1 MELIYTI
8 LAFLLLVGIV
18 VTIHE
23 AGHFFTAI
31 YSGMRVMEFSVG
43 FGPKILQ
50 KRIGK
55 DQVLFT
61 LRLLPLGGYVKPLDE
76 SLLTKEEWLALPESE
91 KQRSFM
97 NSSRWKKAAMVAGG
111 PLSNFVL
118 AFVLF
123 FFAFTIIGTQG
134 LPPIVGEV
142 IKGSIFEQSGINK
155 GDVIKEVNGRP
166 VNFTSDTNSII
177 ANAAISGETLTI
189 VTEKNT
195 KHTADFKN
203 LDLTNL
209 NDDLGQ
215 LTGMYFQGQVGPV
228 AVKKVFD
235 DGSAAKAGL
244 QSGDIITAINGMKV
258 EDLNKTLRTVRGNP
272 GTKFEFTYVRNGV
285 TSTKMIES
293 VSTLEGG
300 FYIGK
305 IGVELESVG
314 ENQFKVVHHSVLS
327 GLTESVNYVATST
340 WTNIVSIKK
349 LITGELSTKALSGPL
364 SIADYSGKSAKK
376 GLYTY
381 VLMMAAISIAVGVFN
396 LLPIPMLDGGYLL
409 QYAIEGVIGKGFTTK
424 QLSFMHFIGI
434 AVMTSLFIFAIGNDI
449 NKYLGFL
456 G

>member
-61 LRLLPLGGYVKPLDE
+61 LRLLPLGGFVKPLDE
-76 SLLTKEEWLALPESE
+76 SLMSKEEWDVLPDTE
-91 KQRSFM
+91 KSRSFM

-118 AFVLF
+118 AFILF
-123 FFAFTIIGTQG
+123 FFAFTVIGTQG

-142 IKGSIFEQSGINK
+142 INGSPFAKSGINQ
-155 GDVIKEVNGRP
+155 GDIIKEVNGRP
-166 VNFTSDTNSII
+166 VNFTSDTNNII
-177 ANAAISGETLTI
+177 ANAAISGESLTV
-189 VTEKNT
+189 VTERNT
-195 KHTADFKN
+195 KHTIDFKN
-203 LDLTNL
+203 LDLRSL

-228 AVKKVFD
+228 VVKKVFD
-235 DGSAAKAGL
+235 DGSASQAGL
-244 QSGDIITAINGMKV
+244 QAGDIITAINGKEV
-258 EDLNKTLRTVRGNP
+258 NDLNKALRTIRGNP
-272 GTKFEFTYVRNGV
+272 GQKFEFTYIRDGA
-285 TSTKMIES
+285 TSTKIIES
-293 VSTLEGG
+293 VAKLESG
-300 FYIGK
+300 FNVGK
-305 IGVELESVG
+305 IGVELEAKG
-314 ENQFKVVHHSVLS
+314 ESQFKVVHHSILS
-327 GLTESVNYVATST
+327 GLTESANNVVTST
-340 WTNIVSIKK
+340 WTNLVSIKK

-364 SIADYSGKSAKK
+364 SIADYSGRSAKK
-376 GLYTY
+376 GIYSY
-381 VLMMAAISIAVGVFN
+381 IMMMAAISIAVGVFN
-396 LLPIPMLDGGYLL
+396 LLPIPMLDGGHLL
-409 QYAIEGVIGKGFTTK
+409 QYAIEGVMGKGFTTK
-424 QLSFMHFIGI
+424 QLSYMHFIGI
-434 AVMTSLFIFAIGNDI
+434 TVMTSLFVFAIGNDI
-449 NKYLGFL
+449 SKYLGFL

>member
-314 ENQFKVVHHSVLS
+314 VLLNQSIMLPHLL
-327 GLTESVNYVATST
+327 GLILFLLKNLLQVNY
-340 WTNIVSIKK
+340 
-349 LITGELSTKALSGPL
+349 
-364 SIADYSGKSAKK
+364 
-376 GLYTY
+376 
-381 VLMMAAISIAVGVFN
+381 
-396 LLPIPMLDGGYLL
+396 LLKHFQVHYLL
-409 QYAIEGVIGKGFTTK
+409 LIIQVNLQKKDYIH
-424 QLSFMHFIGI
+424 M
-434 AVMTSLFIFAIGNDI
+434 
-449 NKYLGFL
+449 FL
-456 G
+456 